1 MSKDAAALLAILRA
15 KNARGQGTT
24 ARWLAAEASWYRDG
38 KQRSVHKGGPAQST
52 RDQLNVH
59 RAVVALHQLLE
70 DGYVK
75 QAISGHGTRWKAVA
89 ASSEARQ
96 EKK

>member
-1 MSKDAAALLAILRA
+1 MTKDAATILDLLRA
-15 KNARGQGTT
+15 KNAQRQGTT
-24 ARWLAAEASWYRDG
+24 ARWLAMEASWYRDG
-38 KQRSVHKGGPAQST
+38 KQRTPKPGGGEQST

-75 QAISGHGTRWKAVA
+75 QAISGHGTRWKARA
-89 ASSEARQ
+89 
-96 EKK
+96 

>member
-1 MSKDAAALLAILRA
+1 MTKDAATLLDLLRA
-15 KNARGQGTT
+15 KSAQRRGTT
-24 ARWLAAEASWYRDG
+24 ARWLAMEACWYRDG

-75 QAISGHGTRWKAVA
+75 QAISGHGTRWKA
-89 ASSEARQ
+89 R
-96 EKK
+96 